1 MILTLTL
8 AILGAILGTLLMFA
22 VRAEGQR
29 AADAAYYKGL
39 YEGEKGRREAAERQ
53 AAHGVALEPQGRELT
68 AVTPPSEELARE
80 LGKPFSDETLTRG
93 MEDLRKQF
101 EAAGMHVTDAQLRA
115 EAELMLGAAE
125 SDEPT

>member
-1 MILTLTL
+1 MILSTAL

-53 AAHGVALEPQGRELT
+53 AAHGVAIAPEARELQ
-68 AVTPPSEELARE
+68 AVTPPSEEIARE
-80 LGKPFSDETLTRG
+80 LGRPFSEETLERAV
-93 MEDLRKQF
+93 EDLRKQF
-101 EAAGMHVTDAQLRA
+101 EGAGMRVTDAQLRA

-125 SDEPT
+125 TDELT